1 MSTLLIPVTLPSAR
15 EDAKQLHAAF
25 KGLGCDQS
33 AIINILAHR
42 DSAQLES
49 IQQEYESKFS
59 HELKKRLASELHG
72 HFKKL
77 AVLWV
82 EDPVSRDA
90 LMLKEALKGTIST
103 DHKGSTDII
112 CSRTPCQLRQ
122 LKQAYYSIF
131 QIQLMQDIEKEAH
144 GDHKKLLLAF
154 VNTTRYEGP
163 EIQTKMI
170 EDDCKAINTAGE
182 TKSAAEKVF
191 IPIFTDRSRA
201 HLAALISAY
210 KNMFGKPL
218 EKTIRKETSGNFEY
232 SLLVIL
238 RCADNSSMY
247 FAKVLRK
254 AMRGLGTD
262 DSTLIWI
269 VATRTELD
277 MHHIKVE
284 YKKKY
289 GKTLNDAIHSETSGH
304 YRTFLL
310 SLIGPNY

>member
-1 MSTLLIPVTLPSAR
+1 
-15 EDAKQLHAAF
+15 
-25 KGLGCDQS
+25 
-33 AIINILAHR
+33 
-42 DSAQLES
+42 
-49 IQQEYESKFS
+49 
-59 HELKKRLASELHG
+59 
-72 HFKKL
+72 
-77 AVLWV
+77 
-82 EDPVSRDA
+82 
-90 LMLKEALKGTIST
+90 MLKEALKGTIST

-112 CSRTPCQLRQ
+112 CSRTPSQLRQ

-182 TKSAAEKVF
+182 TKSAAEKV
-191 IPIFTDRSRA
+191 
-201 HLAALISAY
+201 
-210 KNMFGKPL
+210 
-218 EKTIRKETSGNFEY
+218 
-232 SLLVIL
+232 
-238 RCADNSSMY
+238 
-247 FAKVLRK
+247 LRK

>member
-218 EKTIRKETSGNFEY
+218 EK
-232 SLLVIL
+232 
-238 RCADNSSMY
+238 
-247 FAKVLRK
+247 VLRK

>member
-1 MSTLLIPVTLPSAR
+1 MSTLLIPAIMPSAR
-15 EDAKQLHAAF
+15 DDAKQLHAAF
-25 KGLGCDQS
+25 KGLGCDHS

-42 DSAQLES
+42 NAAQLES

-59 HELKKRLASELHG
+59 SDLKKRLASELHG

-77 AVLWV
+77 VLVWM
-82 EDPVSRDA
+82 EDPVARDA
-90 LMLKEALKGTIST
+90 IMLKEALKGTIST
-103 DHKGSTDII
+103 DHKASTDII
-112 CSRTPCQLRQ
+112 CSRTPSQLRQ
-122 LKQAYYSIF
+122 LKLVYNSIF
-131 QIQLMQDIEKEAH
+131 QVQLTQDIEKEAH
-144 GDHKKLLLAF
+144 GDHKRLLLAF

-170 EDDCKAINTAGE
+170 EDDCKAISTAGD
-182 TKSAAEKVF
+182 TKSAAEKIF

-218 EKTIRKETSGNFEY
+218 EKAIRKETSRNFEY
-232 SLLVIL
+232 GLLVIL
-238 RCADNSSMY
+238 RCADNSAMY

-269 VATRTELD
+269 VATRAEVD

-284 YKKKY
+284 YRKKY

-310 SLIGPNY
+310 SLLGPNY